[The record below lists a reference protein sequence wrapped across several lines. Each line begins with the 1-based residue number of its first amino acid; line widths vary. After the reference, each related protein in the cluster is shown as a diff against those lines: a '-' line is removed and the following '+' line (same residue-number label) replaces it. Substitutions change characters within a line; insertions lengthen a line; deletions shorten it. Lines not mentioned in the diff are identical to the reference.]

1 MKAFCLIALCFF
13 PLLTQAQP
21 AWQWAKIAND
31 PGESMCN
38 SIATDAAGNAYVVCT
53 FTGTLHLGATTLT
66 STGDSDIFFA
76 KYDLLGN
83 LVWAK
88 HEGGPGGDQG
98 FGIAVDAQGDVY
110 VAGTFYQS
118 IAFDTFSFSSNG
130 FADLCLAKYDN
141 NGDLIWAKAWGSIY
155 EDLGSNIT
163 VDKYNNVFLTGM
175 FADYNGSPPAY
186 GTIDFDTTTLTSHG
200 NGDIFVLK
208 LNSLGI
214 VDWAKGAGG
223 KFSDQGNRIVVDS
236 LDNVYVTGDFTA
248 PKAYFDNIELNAK
261 VGPYQDMFIA
271 KYDSSGNALWAKGA
285 GGDFP
290 NGGIGLGIDN
300 IGNVYVG
307 GSSFQGT
314 YIKFDNNIILN
325 NDKGF
330 IASYSN
336 SGNIAWA
343 KNIGY
348 HANAVVGD
356 LKVDLNA
363 NIYVTGFFNN
373 SVAPF
378 GNDTLHGAGSDDI
391 FVTAYNNMGDEEW
404 AKFAGGVSSDG
415 GYAIAIDNSHNILI
429 AGYTSS
435 QPASFDA
442 FQISATSS
450 WDPFVAKLS
459 NPLAVTDVHLSANDI
474 HVYPNPTDD
483 IIYIIADDKVPALI
497 QLIDVTGRIILSQS
511 SATKNSSISIKQVP
525 DGIYYLRL
533 SAKANTV
540 MKKIVV
546 QH

>member
-13 PLLTQAQP
+13 PLFIQAQP

-38 SIATDAAGNAYVVCT
+38 SIATDAAGNAYVVGT

-76 KYDLLGN
+76 KYDPLGN

-98 FGIAVDAQGDVY
+98 FGIAIDAQGAVY

-186 GTIDFDTTTLTSHG
+186 GTITFGTTTLTSHG
-200 NGDIFVLK
+200 NGDIFLVK
-208 LNSLGI
+208 LNALGNI
-214 VDWAKGAGG
+214 IWAKGAGG
-223 KFSDQGNRIVVDS
+223 KFSDQGNRIVADS

-248 PKAYFDNIELNAK
+248 PWAYFDNIQLTAK

-290 NGGIGLGIDN
+290 TGGSGIAIDPTS
-300 IGNVYVG
+300 NVYVTG
-307 GSSFQGT
+307 GSFQGT
-314 YIKFDNNIILN
+314 YIKFDNNITIS
-325 NDKGF
+325 NDKSF
-330 IASYSN
+330 IAKYEN
-336 SGNIAWA
+336 NGNIIWSKPTALNSQDFTQDMVIDGA
-343 KNIGY
+343 GY
-348 HANAVVGD
+348 
-356 LKVDLNA
+356 LY
-363 NIYVTGFFNN
+363 ITGFFY
-373 SVAPF
+373 SQLIL
-378 GNDTLHGAGSDDI
+378 GTDTLNTSGGTDI
-391 FVTAYNNMGDEEW
+391 SVCKYDANGNIVW
-404 AKFAGGVSSDG
+404 AKKAGGQSNDA
-415 GYAIAIDNSHNILI
+415 GYDIVLDNQGNILI
-429 AGYTSS
+429 DGFVSS

-483 IIYIIADDKVPALI
+483 IIYIIADDNVPALI

-511 SATKNSSISIKQVP
+511 SVTKNSSISIKQVP
-525 DGIYYLRL
+525 DGLYYLRL

-540 MKKIVV
+540 IKKIVV